1 MKKKYKKNLTRFLL
15 ILLLILFSFFIVIY
29 LISKPINSKL
39 ADNQKEVNEFIS
51 KEDFFLELSPYA
63 KEVSAS
69 HGVRPSLLL
78 AQAALESNW
87 GKSDLA
93 RESNNYFGIKNKKG
107 KEYTTKEFYANE
119 WSYYQSYF
127 EEYDNAHDSV
137 IAYADLL
144 KFGTSWDENLYQE
157 VIQAESY
164 HEAAY
169 ALVKAG
175 YASDPN
181 YAEKIIQII
190 EQYEL
195 NEFD

>member
-1 MKKKYKKNLTRFLL
+1 MKKKYKKNLIRFL
-15 ILLLILFSFFIVIY
+15 IIILLILFSFFIVIY

-39 ADNQKEVNEFIS
+39 EENQKGVNEFLS

-63 KEVSAS
+63 KEVSTS

-87 GKSDLA
+87 GNSDLA

-107 KEYTTKEFYANE
+107 KEYTTKEFYASE
-119 WSYYQSYF
+119 WDHYQSYF
-127 EEYDNAHDSV
+127 EEYDSPHDSV

-144 KFGTSWDENLYQE
+144 KFGTSWDKNLYQE
-157 VIQAESY
+157 VIQAKSY
-164 HEAAY
+164 QEAAY
-169 ALVKAG
+169 ALVGAG
-175 YASDPN
+175 YATDPN
-181 YAEKIIQII
+181 YAEKLIQII

-195 NEFD
+195 NKFD